1 MKISKTVIS
10 KIGNHEIQ
18 KIKFLNNNNYSVEF
32 YNFGGCFHSIKIPYK
47 DNVSFTEDVLLGYRN
62 IGCYQSDNI
71 YLNAIIG
78 RVSGRIANSQFVL
91 NNKVYKLFSNDGSH
105 HIHGGK
111 KGFNKK
117 IWTINQ
123 LFKEKDNL
131 TCVMT
136 SSSKN
141 MEEGYPGKLN
151 CSTTYSLN
159 NKNELIINFVV
170 ECEQDTIVSLTNH
183 NYWNFHGHN
192 SKYQKITNHSVK
204 LKAQLYCE
212 SDKDLIPTGK
222 LVNVQKT
229 KFDFQRYKIIDK
241 NVLDNSG
248 IDACY
253 CIDDFDGK
261 IKKVASV
268 YSNLTKMG
276 LYLYSNQ
283 PGLQFYTGNMM
294 NHCYLGKYKRQ
305 YGQNYGLC
313 LEPQLF
319 PDAINHTNFE
329 SPILCKEDK
338 YQSLIV
344 MKLKNDFDE

>member
-91 NNKVYKLFSNDGSH
+91 NNKAYKLFSNDGSH

-123 LFKEKDNL
+123 LYKENDSL

-192 SKYQKITNHSVK
+192 SKYQQISDHSVK

-222 LVNVQKT
+222 LVNVQKA
-229 KFDFQRYKIIDK
+229 KFDFQRYKMIDK
-241 NVLDNSG
+241 NVLDNNG

-319 PDAINHTNFE
+319 PDAINHKNFI
-329 SPILCKEDK
+329 SPVLHKGQTYNSKI
-338 YQSLIV
+338 I
-344 MKLKNDFDE
+344 MKLKNDF